1 MKERKFTR
9 GREYG
14 MRVRLGRK
22 RKRKKERGSQREGDR
37 VDGREERGE
46 ENNGDRWKGGIYSP
60 LNSKA

>member
-37 VDGREERGE
+37 VDGGGQERGE
-46 ENNGDRWKGGIYSP
+46 RKKIMETGGE
-60 LNSKA
+60 KAFTAH